1 MYFCKVKPKYGYFA
15 RLWLKEVFKMKE
27 RIARI
32 MNEEHL
38 TQQEFALALDI
49 SPSTLSGIFNARTQP
64 TLAVVNKI
72 HERFPKV
79 NLMWLLYGT
88 GEMYAEGENAAG
100 KSSPVADESLNK
112 EDGTDVSARL
122 DEGGLDNSSVLNKNS
137 GIKEET
143 VISSAGER
151 IIERVKYLDKPVRRI
166 TEINVYFD
174 DGTYEVFV
182 PRKS

>member
-1 MYFCKVKPKYGYFA
+1 MKY
-15 RLWLKEVFKMKE
+15 LNE
-27 RIARI
+27 RTYSENHEGGAS
-32 MNEEHL
+32 
-38 TQQEFALALDI
+38 QQEFASALDI

-88 GEMYAEGENAAG
+88 GDMYVKAGNGDGNILPSADKSLNNEERTDISASTAEA
-100 KSSPVADESLNK
+100 KSGGGTMLNADEELK
-112 EDGTDVSARL
+112 G
-122 DEGGLDNSSVLNKNS
+122 
-137 GIKEET
+137 ET
-143 VISSAGER
+143 SDSPIGER
-151 IIERVKYLDKPVRRI
+151 IIERVKYIDKPARRI